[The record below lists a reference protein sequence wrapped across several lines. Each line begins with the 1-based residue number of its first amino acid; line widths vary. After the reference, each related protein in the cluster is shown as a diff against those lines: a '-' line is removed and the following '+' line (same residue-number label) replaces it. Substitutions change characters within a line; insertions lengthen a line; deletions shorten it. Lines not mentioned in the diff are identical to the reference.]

1 MKRFASTFSTGLLGV
16 VAGAALVGGI
26 VWSRD
31 DGGSSKSAS
40 TTAATTSSQTVSDSS
55 KSTSSTGAS
64 AANPP
69 DFTALYDAVRPSIVR
84 ITTGQQAA
92 DPFSGGGAGG
102 LGSGIVLD
110 TAGDILTNY
119 HVVRGSDTVTITFG
133 DGTVASANVVGK
145 DPGNDMAVVK
155 TDADPSELKPA
166 TLGDSSEMK
175 VGAVVAA
182 IGNPFGL
189 DGTFT
194 TGVISGLNRTLQSS
208 SDGRPIRGLL
218 QADAAVNPGNSGGAL
233 INAKGEVIG
242 INTAIEN
249 PGGNSFAGVAYAVP
263 INTPKRYLTQLVSG
277 QTITHARLGISGKT
291 LTPAEL
297 KSLGLDHGVAVVAVD
312 SGSGAGGAGLKSSA
326 NGKGD
331 VILALD
337 DKAMSSFDSVAD
349 YIDTKSVG
357 DQVKLTVQRDGKT
370 IDITATLKSWDSS
383 A

>member
-1 MKRFASTFSTGLLGV
+1 MKRFASTFSTGLLGIL
-16 VAGAALVGGI
+16 AGAALVGGI

-40 TTAATTSSQTVSDSS
+40 TAAATTSGQTVSDNSKNNDSS
-55 KSTSSTGAS
+55 GA
-64 AANPP
+64 AANTQ
-69 DFTALYDAVRPSIVR
+69 DFTSLYNAVRPSIVR
-84 ITTGQQAA
+84 ITTGQQAS

-110 TAGDILTNY
+110 KDGHILTNY
-119 HVVRGSDTVTITFG
+119 HVVRGSDTVTITFA
-133 DGTVASANVVGK
+133 DGTVASADVVGK
-145 DPGNDMAVVK
+145 DPGNDTAVVK

-166 TLGDSSEMK
+166 TLGDSGQMK

-218 QADAAVNPGNSGGAL
+218 QTDAAVNPGNSGGAL

-263 INTPKRYLTQLVSG
+263 INTPKRYLPQLVSG

-297 KSLGLDHGVAVVAVD
+297 KTLGIDHGVAVVAVD
-312 SGSGAGGAGLKSSA
+312 SGSGAGQAGLKSSA

-331 VILALD
+331 VIIALD
-337 DKAMSSFDSVAD
+337 GKAVASFDAVAD
-349 YIDTKSVG
+349 YIDTKNVG

>member
-1 MKRFASTFSTGLLGV
+1 MKRFASTFSTGLAGIL
-16 VAGAALVGGI
+16 AGAALVGGI

-40 TTAATTSSQTVSDSS
+40 TTAATTSGQTVSDNSKNNDSS
-55 KSTSSTGAS
+55 GA
-64 AANPP
+64 AANTQ
-69 DFTALYDAVRPSIVR
+69 DFTSLYNTVRPSIVR
-84 ITTGQQAA
+84 ITTGQQAS

-110 TAGDILTNY
+110 KDGHILTNY
-119 HVVRGSDTVTITFG
+119 HVVRGSDTVTITFA
-133 DGTVASANVVGK
+133 DGTVASADVVGK
-145 DPGNDMAVVK
+145 DPGNDTAVVK

-166 TLGDSSEMK
+166 TLGDSGQMK

-218 QADAAVNPGNSGGAL
+218 QTDAAVNPGNSGGAL

-263 INTPKRYLTQLVSG
+263 INTPKRYLPQLVSG

-297 KSLGLDHGVAVVAVD
+297 KTLGIDHGVAVVAVD
-312 SGSGAGGAGLKSSA
+312 SGSGAGQAGLKSSA

-331 VILALD
+331 VIIALD
-337 DKAMSSFDSVAD
+337 GKAVASFDAVAD